1 MNKGLVSLAIAALC
15 CAAANATT
23 IELVSQSSETAT
35 ASANGSSTAG
45 TFSADGKFVLFASTA
60 GDLANLAENG
70 RYQLFL
76 LNTTN
81 NTIQLVSAGPG
92 GGFGKGDSVY
102 GSVSADNR
110 FVVFQSS
117 AGFSAGDTN
126 QLSDVYVRDL
136 TTGTTTLVSHDAAGV
151 AGNDRSEYPQI
162 SATGEVVVFQS
173 AARNL
178 TANDTNI
185 LGDIFAWNRADNSV
199 Q

>member
-15 CAAANATT
+15 CAAAANATK

-45 TFSADGKFVLFASTA
+45 TFSADGKFVLFVSTA

-92 GGFGKGDSVY
+92 GGFGNGDSVY

-110 FVVFQSS
+110 F
-117 AGFSAGDTN
+117 
-126 QLSDVYVRDL
+126 
-136 TTGTTTLVSHDAAGV
+136 
-151 AGNDRSEYPQI
+151 
-162 SATGEVVVFQS
+162 
-173 AARNL
+173 
-178 TANDTNI
+178 
-185 LGDIFAWNRADNSV
+185 
-199 Q
+199 